1 MKFDRLQIKLVIGL
15 VLVIILYILIVILE
29 PKENNNKNITNE
41 KKYIE
46 KNQINIE
53 QNTVT

>member
-15 VLVIILYILIVILE
+15 VLFVILYILIVILE
-29 PKENNNKNITNE
+29 PKENNNNNITNE
-41 KKYIE
+41 KSYME

-53 QNTVT
+53 QNIVT